1 MRVINHFMLWCLG
14 LAEPEALTTE
24 AERKWLARYA
34 AGRKR
39 LVEIGVWHGV
49 TTCVLRSV
57 MAPDGLLFAVD
68 LYPVGRLGFSAQMV
82 IARSEVAKIP
92 NGSVRWLRLTGA
104 EAGREYAKSVV
115 EPVDF
120 AFIDGDHSYE
130 GLRGDWL
137 SWSPLVA
144 QGGIIALHDSCSSNG
159 RQIDDAGGVA
169 FTRDVILRDQRF
181 ELLETVD
188 TLSVLRRRSGT

>member
-39 LVEIGVWHGV
+39 LAEIGVWHGV
-49 TTCVLRSV
+49 TTCLLRSV

-92 NGSVRWLRLTGA
+92 NGSSGGCASPELRPGA
-104 EAGREYAKSVV
+104 NTPS
-115 EPVDF
+115 
-120 AFIDGDHSYE
+120 
-130 GLRGDWL
+130 LLL
-137 SWSPLVA
+137 SQWISP
-144 QGGIIALHDSCSSNG
+144 S
-159 RQIDDAGGVA
+159 
-169 FTRDVILRDQRF
+169 
-181 ELLETVD
+181 
-188 TLSVLRRRSGT
+188 